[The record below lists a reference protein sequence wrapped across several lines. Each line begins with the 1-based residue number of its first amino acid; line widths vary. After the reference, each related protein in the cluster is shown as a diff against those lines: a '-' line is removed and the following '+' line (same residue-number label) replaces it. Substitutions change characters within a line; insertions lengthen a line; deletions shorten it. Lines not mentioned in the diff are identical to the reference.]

1 MTMESRI
8 GELAAKVE
16 KLSKGLV
23 ASAKENARLRRLLLS
38 AESKIRELANA
49 GNGDGLNMPEM
60 SRQMEKMKNERK
72 AIKEKV
78 EKMALKLEKF
88 YQE

>member
-1 MTMESRI
+1 MKSRI
-8 GELAAKVE
+8 GELAGKVE
-16 KLSKGLV
+16 NLSKDLV

-38 AESKIRELANA
+38 AENRIKELSSS
-49 GNGDGLNMPEM
+49 GPHNGDGAGMMEIT
-60 SRQMEKMKNERK
+60 RQMEKMKSERK
-72 AIKEKV
+72 VIKEKV